1 MVNEVESALAGDLAS
16 HNIPGLT
23 FTTNFLPADEVV
35 IKANTK
41 TTAAS
46 IASGPVPTPLMIES
60 ALAALKPKVAK
71 TIASLGLAG
80 GVALCH
86 ADSSLNIT
94 RREGDTAADSGGWS
108 TVASRAAARPRQM
121 VSTPVVQKA
130 PSAFLALRK
139 IKKKEEPEPVDD
151 DWETAAEKIEDAPAE
166 VPAES

>member
-1 MVNEVESALAGDLAS
+1 MASEVESALASDLTS
-16 HNIPGLT
+16 LTIPGLT
-23 FTTNFLPADEVV
+23 FSTTFLPADEVV

-46 IASGPVPTPLMIES
+46 IASGPAPTPLMIEA

-71 TIASLGLAG
+71 TIASLSMAG

-86 ADSSLNIT
+86 ADASLNIT
-94 RREGDTAADSGGWS
+94 RREGDAAADSGGWS

-121 VSTPVVQKA
+121 VSAPVVQKA
-130 PSAFLALRK
+130 PSSFLALRK
-139 IKKKEEPEPVDD
+139 IKKKEEPELVDD

-166 VPAES
+166 VPTSS